1 MNNPTVQQWIDNA
14 MRSGAVCNDYMRKWK
29 AAETKAEKFRVI
41 CDVNGGEWLF
51 DLDNKGVRL
60 PIDAFTEEYANF
72 INGKQIVDYPHGYT
86 SKMYCRYVGAE
97 DIVADTTI
105 VYMLDCQDACVRVPS
120 YSYPSILLSK
130 TCKNIRIIVEKDAR
144 LNIDVYGDAVYSVD
158 GDTSNVTINRKI

>member
-1 MNNPTVQQWIDNA
+1 MDRQAPCVGGN
-14 MRSGAVCNDYMRKWK
+14 VCNDYMRKWK

-97 DIVADTTI
+97 DIVADTTN
-105 VYMLDCQDACVRVPS
+105 VYMLDCQDSCASAVILIPFATAQQDLQGCSHNGRKKTHV
-120 YSYPSILLSK
+120 SI
-130 TCKNIRIIVEKDAR
+130 
-144 LNIDVYGDAVYSVD
+144 
-158 GDTSNVTINRKI
+158 